1 MLNIS
6 IAVFCYCFGDGGA
19 SFFFY
24 FSCCSETCHI
34 YWEVP
39 REQLLLNFQLEL
51 LGMKMPQCAS
61 THAISSLV
69 LNQIWLRI
77 WTFRFWQKRK
87 IYKEGRKKSLYL
99 KLWRRLSK
107 DLPIAL
113 GWELVAGPG
122 KALLTVLYDF
132 RSVSNRLV
140 SYVSEASEIS
150 LISLL
155 SAAYIYI
162 LEYITAQEISFCCFI
177 WTLSM

>member
-1 MLNIS
+1 MLKHFNS
-6 IAVFCYCFGDGGA
+6 CFLLLFWWWWGLI
-19 SFFFY
+19 FFLLQLLLWNLSY
-24 FSCCSETCHI
+24 LL
-34 YWEVP
+34 EVP

-162 LEYITAQEISFCCFI
+162 LEYITAQEISFCSFI

>member
-69 LNQIWLRI
+69 LNQI
-77 WTFRFWQKRK
+77 
-87 IYKEGRKKSLYL
+87 
-99 KLWRRLSK
+99 
-107 DLPIAL
+107 
-113 GWELVAGPG
+113 
-122 KALLTVLYDF
+122 
-132 RSVSNRLV
+132 
-140 SYVSEASEIS
+140 
-150 LISLL
+150 
-155 SAAYIYI
+155 
-162 LEYITAQEISFCCFI
+162 
-177 WTLSM
+177 